1 MKKGVVNALTVKKES
16 QQKPSIS
23 HTSVRM
29 KRQHGIT
36 SSDVN
41 NLSRLP
47 TTVSSKVLIV
57 FVFNRQVVK
66 SGTTFKEEV
75 ILLLKYSQ
83 FLLKTRINQSNR
95 DVTEIQFVYKRM
107 LKKLIICKNKNKNK
121 NKTQN
126 SPEKWKLLKIVPL
139 SAIWS
144 YIFFIRCFPFFLF
157 K

>member
-16 QQKPSIS
+16 QQKPSVS

-41 NLSRLP
+41 NLSRLS
-47 TTVSSKVLIV
+47 TSVSSKALIV
-57 FVFNRQVVK
+57 LVFYCQVVK
-66 SGTTFKEEV
+66 SRTTFKEEV

-83 FLLKTRINQSNR
+83 FLLKTRINQGNR
-95 DVTEIQFVYKRM
+95 DVKFNLCMKGCLRSQLLV
-107 LKKLIICKNKNKNK
+107 KKKKSSQRNENF
-121 NKTQN
+121 
-126 SPEKWKLLKIVPL
+126 WKLYPS

-144 YIFFIRCFPFFLF
+144 FFKFFLNF
-157 K
+157 SFFSPLK